1 MLISIVSTKI
11 YRQKIRALQALLFR
25 RCDVNGKEYKGTA
38 MSLKDA

>member
-11 YRQKIRALQALLFR
+11 YRQKNKIALLFR
-25 RCDVNGKEYKGTA
+25 RCNVNGKEYKGTA